1 MPTSFSRSHPDFRA
15 RRSGRGRAVGAVAST
30 SRPPVASNSFRA
42 EPAEGLRAARR
53 TLPGDAIALL
63 GDATPLREPLLL
75 AMSHGRAV
83 LAASIERLSERGR
96 IAAFESAYLSLAALV
111 PREFAVGEAQPSIR
125 LVAAAMQRVHLIP
138 EDRYL
143 AEQLT
148 ALYGVPGWEGL
159 DFEGVLEWCS
169 RVRVAVAARSNA
181 ESAQAFDAC
190 GKTLFKG

>member
-1 MPTSFSRSHPDFRA
+1 M
-15 RRSGRGRAVGAVAST
+15 VA
-30 SRPPVASNSFRA
+30 
-42 EPAEGLRAARR
+42 LR
-53 TLPGDAIALL
+53 
-63 GDATPLREPLLL
+63 DATPLREPLLL
-75 AMSHGRAV
+75 ALSHGRAV

-111 PREFAVGEAQPSIR
+111 PREFGAGEAQPSNR

-143 AEQLT
+143 VEQLT

-169 RVRVAVAARSNA
+169 RVRNAVAARSNA

-190 GKTLFKG
+190 GKTLFKR